1 MIVGSR
7 SSNCSDCNRVDGRG
21 RRYQGLLDMAVE
33 EEIRCLCR
41 KREREKRTRL
51 FQSKDLEA
59 RGVNAL
65 EVAFV
70 GVCAQVT

>member
-1 MIVGSR
+1 MAADAVIRVGLIWLSKKR
-7 SSNCSDCNRVDGRG
+7 
-21 RRYQGLLDMAVE
+21 LDVSAE
-33 EEIRCLCR
+33 
-41 KREREKRTRL
+41 REREKRTRL

-65 EVAFV
+65 EVALV